1 MKGIKIL
8 MALAIVGSIAFLAYS
23 LGKSAGREI
32 VKQAQTQEEDRVES
46 ISSNIVNEPAKH
58 ANQLDTYQASI
69 ENDQGEVRESLQDL
83 SSEAIES
90 TLAVAKAEH
99 DYSAPVVN
107 KKSVSN
113 NKSYDEGLRKAGE
126 KMFNNFNVS
135 VEDLQNTY
143 HDDPLDQEP
152 VDEEW
157 AVQTEQLIRDA
168 AKYAQ
173 DRVYTLQAVDCRTKA
188 CKISL
193 QSEQE
198 DAFLNGVTFSE
209 VIREQVWFDSSSM
222 DVSFEPVSRN
232 GVMLIRFTRVI

>member
-23 LGKSAGREI
+23 LGKSAGKEI
-32 VKQAQTQEEDRVES
+32 VKQAHIQDKERAES
-46 ISSNIVNEPAKH
+46 ISSNLVNEPAKH
-58 ANQLDTYQASI
+58 VAPLNTQQASI
-69 ENDQGEVRESLQDL
+69 ENEQEEVQENLQDL
-83 SSEAIES
+83 SIEGIDDS
-90 TLAVAKAEH
+90 LAVAKVNQ
-99 DYSAPVVN
+99 DYSPPVVN
-107 KKSVSN
+107 EKSIAN
-113 NKSYDEGLRKAGE
+113 DTSYDEGLRKAGE

-143 HDDPLDQEP
+143 HDDPHDQEP

-157 AVQTEQLIRDA
+157 AVQAEQLIRDA
-168 AKYAQ
+168 AKHAQ
-173 DRVYTLQAVDCRTKA
+173 DRVYNLQAVDCRTKA

-209 VIREQVWFDSSSM
+209 VIREQVWFDSNTM
-222 DVSFEPVSRN
+222 DISFEPVSRN
-232 GVMLIRFTRVI
+232 GVMLVRFTRVI